1 MHKWLSFLE
10 IKSDILDKGK
20 ELKPMVR
27 FVLNLA
33 KELNI

>member
-1 MHKWLSFLE
+1 MCKWMSLLE
-10 IKSDILDKGK
+10 LKSDILDKGK
-20 ELKPMVR
+20 VLKPMVR